1 MSINRLP
8 ILSWGT
14 LTVSFGLVFS
24 MPAVTLAFLFLWLDR
39 QFGTHFLYG
48 AGGGQPLLW
57 QHLFWMWGHPWVY
70 AIVLPAIS
78 MVSQILPV
86 LCRRPL
92 VGYTA
97 VALATV
103 SGAALIR
110 QFGCGSCHTVP
121 GISGAD
127 GLVGPPLTQMA
138 RRVYIAGVLRNSP
151 DNMIA
156 WLQDPQA
163 IVSGNAMPRMGID
176 RNQAQDIAAYLYTL
190 R

>member
-1 MSINRLP
+1 MDNPGMR
-8 ILSWGT
+8 
-14 LTVSFGLVFS
+14 
-24 MPAVTLAFLFLWLDR
+24 LDR
-39 QFGTHFLYG
+39 TMTAARTAAAFFAVAGCLS
-48 AGGGQPLLW
+48 AGGCYDEMAQ
-57 QHLFWMWGHPWVY
+57 
-70 AIVLPAIS
+70 
-78 MVSQILPV
+78 
-86 LCRRPL
+86 
-92 VGYTA
+92 YTSVDQSTIGGNA
-97 VALATV
+97 Q
-103 SGAALIR
+103 SGAVLIR

>member
-1 MSINRLP
+1 MA
-8 ILSWGT
+8 GC
-14 LTVSFGLVFS
+14 LT
-24 MPAVTLAFLFLWLDR
+24 
-39 QFGTHFLYG
+39 
-48 AGGGQPLLW
+48 AGGCYDEMAQYTSVDQPSIGGNA
-57 QHLFWMWGHPWVY
+57 Q
-70 AIVLPAIS
+70 
-78 MVSQILPV
+78 
-86 LCRRPL
+86 
-92 VGYTA
+92 
-97 VALATV
+97 
-103 SGAALIR
+103 SGAVLIQ

-163 IVSGNAMPRMGID
+163 IVSGNAMPQMGID